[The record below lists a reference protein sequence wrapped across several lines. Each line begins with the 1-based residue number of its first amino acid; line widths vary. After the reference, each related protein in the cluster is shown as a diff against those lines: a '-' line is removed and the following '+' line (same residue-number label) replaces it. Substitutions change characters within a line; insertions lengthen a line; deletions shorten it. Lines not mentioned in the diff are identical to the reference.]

1 MSKNFEKEYRDYLNA
16 QAPDLWDRIE
26 KGIGEIEA
34 AGENS
39 NNVVPLRAAK
49 AGEKSRIEKKDAGEK
64 SRVEKKDAGER
75 NSKSKNKSKNKSK
88 SIPLRFWTSAAACL
102 LALCLAVPV
111 WRIVKQ
117 DSVKSA
123 DKAMEMKHVGQA
135 ETVAE
140 ACEEETAAT
149 DAADEAAEVPET
161 GVAEIAVTQ
170 QEEAEMSQEDAL
182 TDMPEQMAA
191 AENGQYEEQGVGLG
205 MDRQTEGKKDAGT
218 GADNGG
224 DTVNETA
231 AQHNASEE
239 QLVPEEEE
247 AELLSLFVHI
257 SSVSTETERYQAV
270 VMQTAD
276 GIAAEGE
283 TITLMPPSGISFG
296 LKENTAYRIEV
307 RPSDEPGTFELI
319 SAVEE

>member
-16 QAPDLWDRIE
+16 QAPNLWDRIE

-49 AGEKSRIEKKDAGEK
+49 AGEKSR
-64 SRVEKKDAGER
+64 VEKKDAGER

-88 SIPLRFWTSAAACL
+88 SKSIPLRFWTSAVACL

-218 GADNGG
+218 GTDNGG

-231 AQHNASEE
+231 VQHNASEE

-270 VMQTAD
+270 VMQTTD

>member
-49 AGEKSRIEKKDAGEK
+49 AGEKSR
-64 SRVEKKDAGER
+64 VEKKDAGER

-88 SIPLRFWTSAAACL
+88 SKSIPLRFWTSAVACL

-218 GADNGG
+218 GTDNGG

-231 AQHNASEE
+231 VQHNASEE

-270 VMQTAD
+270 VMQTTD

>member
-49 AGEKSRIEKKDAGEK
+49 AGEKSRG
-64 SRVEKKDAGER
+64 EKKDAGER

-88 SIPLRFWTSAAACL
+88 SIPLRFWTSAVACL

-218 GADNGG
+218 GTDNGG

-231 AQHNASEE
+231 VQHNASEE

-270 VMQTAD
+270 VMQTTD

>member
-16 QAPDLWDRIE
+16 QAPNLWDRIE

-34 AGENS
+34 AGEKS

-49 AGEKSRIEKKDAGEK
+49 AGEKSRVGKKDT
-64 SRVEKKDAGER
+64 GER
-75 NSKSKNKSKNKSK
+75 KSKSKSK

-123 DKAMEMKHVGQA
+123 DKAIEMKHVGQA
-135 ETVAE
+135 DTVAE
-140 ACEEETAAT
+140 TCEEEAVAT
-149 DAADEAAEVPET
+149 DAAEEAAEVPET

-170 QEEAEMSQEDAL
+170 QEETEMSQEDAL

-191 AENGQYEEQGVGLG
+191 AEDGQYEEQGVGLG
-205 MDRQTEGKKDAGT
+205 MDRQTEGKKDVGT

-224 DTVNETA
+224 DTVNEA
-231 AQHNASEE
+231 AVQHNASEE

-270 VMQTAD
+270 VMQTTD

-283 TITLMPPSGISFG
+283 TITLIPPSGISFG
-296 LKENTAYRIEV
+296 LKENTTYRIEV
-307 RPSDEPGTFELI
+307 RPSDVPGTFELI